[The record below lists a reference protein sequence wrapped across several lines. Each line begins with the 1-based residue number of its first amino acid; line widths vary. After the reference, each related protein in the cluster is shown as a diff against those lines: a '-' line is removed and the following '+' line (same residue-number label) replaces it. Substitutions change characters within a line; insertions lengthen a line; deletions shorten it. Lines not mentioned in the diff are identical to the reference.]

1 MDDGDDVTV
10 YTGISNFPDIEVK
23 EAKEGVASG
32 TINYM
37 MEKDDSSKTYV
48 AVAFVDASSEN
59 IEVDDNTTDT
69 LLYVL
74 DEDSNYVDNEDNETV
89 YVYNAILDGQLTTIE
104 AKDEANE
111 YTMYTKV
118 SIDSDGYYEFDT
130 AFDQES
136 GGEYHDGDLV
146 YSTNADASVSVS
158 GGSMIV
164 RGEKETERFIITD
177 DTQINVVLYPN
188 SDYTRDLG
196 DIMTDEDAD
205 WESYVGLT
213 GRRLDSMLGDY
224 ALEGSY
230 YVVTNDDDNMIA
242 EYVYIVVEGA
252 VEVAD

>member
-23 EAKEGVASG
+23 KGEG

-48 AVAFVDASSEN
+48 AVAFVDASSED

-136 GGEYHDGDLV
+136 GGEYHDGNLV

-242 EYVYIVVEGA
+242 EYVYIVVKGA